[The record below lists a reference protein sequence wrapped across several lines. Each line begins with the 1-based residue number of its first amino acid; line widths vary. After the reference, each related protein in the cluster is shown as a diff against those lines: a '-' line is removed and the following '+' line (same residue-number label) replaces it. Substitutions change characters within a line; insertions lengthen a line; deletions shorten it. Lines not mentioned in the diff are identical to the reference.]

1 MSLLEVRQ
9 LSFSYHQ
16 TAGASREPVLNQLSF
31 SLDAGELLAVV
42 GPNGVGK
49 STLFRCVLGLLDGWQ
64 GDILIDG
71 CPLAGQSRRELA
83 ASVAYVPQTHPATFG
98 YTVLEMV
105 LMGTSAQF
113 DAWRSPGRLQHQ
125 RAGQALARL
134 GISSLARR
142 NFMALSGG
150 EQQLVLI
157 ARAMAQEAKLIVM
170 DEPTANLDYGNQL
183 RVLTAV
189 RQLTRSG
196 LAVLLSTH
204 NPNHALWFADRVLAL
219 KNGRLDALDR
229 PAAVLTPQRVEA
241 LFGVAVQLQTAGP
254 GPDGTVSGLPSLIPR
269 LPAPAA
275 EPDADGLSQPPDKP
289 V

>member
-1 MSLLEVRQ
+1 MSLLEIRQ
-9 LSFSYHQ
+9 LSFRYHQ
-16 TAGASREPVLNQLSF
+16 DAGDSRALVLNQISF
-31 SLDAGELLAVV
+31 SMNGGELLAVV

-49 STLFRCVLGLLDGWQ
+49 STLFRCVLGLLDGWE
-64 GDILIDG
+64 GEILIDS
-71 CPLAGQSRRELA
+71 CPLAAQSRRELA
-83 ASVAYVPQTHPATFG
+83 ANVAYVPQTHPATFG
-98 YTVLEMV
+98 YSVLDMV

-113 DAWRSPGRLQHQ
+113 ETWRSPGRLQQQ
-125 RAGQALARL
+125 RAEQALARL
-134 GISSLARR
+134 CISDLADRS
-142 NFMALSGG
+142 FMAISGG

-170 DEPTANLDYGNQL
+170 DEPTANLDYGNQI

-241 LFGVAVQLQTAGP
+241 LFGVSVQLQTGL
-254 GPDGTVSGLPSLIPR
+254 GPDGRMSGLPSLIPR
-269 LPAPAA
+269 LPAAA
-275 EPDADGLSQPPDKP
+275 ANLASDWPHRPPDKP